1 MAVIPSFDIKR
12 LKPFHAES
20 DVMRQFAPEKI
31 DELFDLDP
39 NLRPDEESYVNH
51 YLKYADVLLHE
62 TNVTKMPPIEER
74 FQHSGETADEE
85 KDGEAA

>member
-1 MAVIPSFDIKR
+1 
-12 LKPFHAES
+12 LES
-20 DVMRQFAPEKI
+20 DAMPQFTPEKS
-31 DELFDLDP
+31 DELFELDP

-51 YLKYADVLLHE
+51 YLKYADVLLRE

-74 FQHSGETADEE
+74 FQHAPETEDEE